1 MPDTSRRGLRLA
13 VLAVALATVLGLSLR
28 LSWAEERAAQ
38 RRTGK
43 GWGMRVDW
51 EPNLARTYWFTDEYL
66 SYTSAAVNAFRGRGL
81 VADYN
86 HVQDGVFVTQPG
98 QALFV
103 LALFH
108 AFGDIPDARRLFQ
121 AQAAFSALLV
131 PLLAYVAARLVSPA
145 AGVAAA
151 FLAAI
156 HPSFVFWSAHLMT
169 ESNYLVGL
177 ALVLALLLRWVERPG
192 AGRALVAAFALGL
205 IHLQRPNALHLGPV
219 LAGFA
224 LAWPG
229 RRRGMPSAAILLAIP
244 YLVPV
249 PWLIHNLRAWG
260 EPVYLNNTVGLNV
273 YLANHAGLDP
283 LATACVEEVLAKKP
297 NGPFLSEIETRF
309 RKVKGRL
316 RTTYY
321 PYSNAYGE
329 AAFAYIREEPLHF
342 LRNYAI
348 KLVQQFVLLRDDTG
362 RAVRFFAERG
372 RYAALHWML
381 FAGGLAGT
389 LALCLRP
396 RSAER
401 LLFLTVF
408 LYFALTHALSISS
421 LDGRYALNL
430 KLFLVVS
437 LAAGVGLAIERAR
450 GRLRLSAAPA
460 SAGGGPKSPAAPG

>member
-1 MPDTSRRGLRLA
+1 MPDSSPRRLRIF
-13 VLAVALATVLGLSLR
+13 VLGVALATVLGLSLR
-28 LSWAEERAAQ
+28 LLWAEERGAL

-43 GWGMRVDW
+43 GWGMSVDW
-51 EPNLARTYWFTDEYL
+51 EPNLGRSYWFTDEYL
-66 SYTSAAVNAFRGRGL
+66 SYTSTAVNAFRGRGL

-86 HVQDGVFVTQPG
+86 RVQDGVFVTQPG

-108 AFGDIPDARRLFQ
+108 WFGDIPDARRLFQ
-121 AQAAFSALLV
+121 AQAVFATLLV
-131 PLLAYVAARLVSPA
+131 PLVAYVAARLVSPA
-145 AGVAAA
+145 GGVAAA

-177 ALVLALLLRWVERPG
+177 AAVLALLLRWVERPS

-205 IHLQRPNALHLGPV
+205 IHLQRPNALYLGPL
-219 LAGFA
+219 LAAFA
-224 LAWPG
+224 LAWLG
-229 RRRGMPSAAILLAIP
+229 RPRGMPAAAILLVIP

-249 PWLIHNLRAWG
+249 PWLLHNLRAWG
-260 EPVYLNNTVGLNV
+260 EPVYLNNTVGLNF
-273 YLANHAGLDP
+273 YLANHKGLDP
-283 LATACVEEVLAKKP
+283 LATPCVEEVLARKP
-297 NGPFLSEIETRF
+297 NGPFLPEIESRF

-329 AAFAYIREEPLHF
+329 AALHQIRAQPLHF
-342 LRNYAI
+342 LRNYGI
-348 KLVQQFVLLRDDTG
+348 KLVQQFTLLRDDTG
-362 RAVRFFAERG
+362 RAVRFFAERA
-372 RYAALHWML
+372 RYAALHWSL
-381 FAGGLAGT
+381 LVGGLSGA
-389 LALCLRP
+389 LALGLGRRTP
-396 RSAER
+396 ER

-430 KLFLVVS
+430 KLFLVMS
-437 LAAGVGLAIERAR
+437 LAAGSGPLLERAR
-450 GRLRLSAAPA
+450 ARLGVLARR
-460 SAGGGPKSPAAPG
+460 G